1 MVVFLVTT
9 MHCDPLGALNRT
21 QYKQFLLDAGNLDV
35 FRWDWFTNQLA
46 LGVFKLPWDLDKDM
60 GVVEIVVVQHVKV
73 L

>member
-9 MHCDPLGALNRT
+9 MHCDPLGALNGT
-21 QYKQFLLDAGNLDV
+21 QDEQFLLDAGDLDV
-35 FRWDWFTNQLA
+35 FRWDRFTNQLA
-46 LGVFKLPWDLDKDM
+46 LGVFELPWDRDEDM